1 MLWSNSMKK
10 IQEYALRI
18 GVKSF
23 LRKPSI
29 FGILMLFFCF
39 VIYALEQEK
48 ISKVPANSLLSEIES
63 NSVRVVDGDTV
74 VIDNIK
80 IRLQG
85 IDAPELNQKC
95 KFYQT
100 NELYACGEGAKNFLI
115 TLIDNHTVKCLR
127 KGIDR
132 YGRVLAYCFVG
143 DLNLNKEMIRSGNAV
158 AYRKYDDSFVI
169 DEIFAKKEKKGI
181 WSSAFDE
188 PEKWRMKKNCKIH

>member
-1 MLWSNSMKK
+1 MNKRFK
-10 IQEYALRI
+10 EYILKT
-18 GVKSF
+18 GVKCF
-23 LRKPSI
+23 LRNPSI
-29 FGILMLFFCF
+29 FGILVLFCCF
-39 VIYALEQEK
+39 LIYVLEQEK
-48 ISKVPANSLLSEIES
+48 VSKVPTSSSISEIKS

-100 NELYACGEGAKNFLI
+100 NELYACGEEAKDFLI

-143 DLNLNKEMIRSGNAV
+143 DSNLNKEMIRSGNAV

-169 DEIFAKKEKKGI
+169 DEIHARKEKK
-181 WSSAFDE
+181 AFGLVHLTSLRNGE
-188 PEKWRMKKNCKIH
+188 